1 MSFSFQPFN
10 YLSNIS
16 CCASKQTDKNASLLK
31 LPSSIIS
38 PPKGTETSS
47 RINTSFTIPSGES
60 DGVGIIGGVSVD
72 SSLNFA
78 KKLLDFRSENEGNT
92 PLFVL
97 CSDPQLINALSSNYS
112 SIVENLRRKRVLL
125 EKSKVRCIVM
135 PCHLSH
141 SWYNE
146 IEEGCSVP
154 FLDMGECVA
163 KQLKEEKLRPLE
175 FGSPLRV
182 GVLSTNQTLVPTFY
196 QEKFEKEVTM
206 PV

>member
-1 MSFSFQPFN
+1 M
-10 YLSNIS
+10 
-16 CCASKQTDKNASLLK
+16 
-31 LPSSIIS
+31 
-38 PPKGTETSS
+38 
-47 RINTSFTIPSGES
+47 
-60 DGVGIIGGVSVD
+60 
-72 SSLNFA
+72 
-78 KKLLDFRSENEGNT
+78 
-92 PLFVL
+92 
-97 CSDPQLINALSSNYS
+97 
-112 SIVENLRRKRVLL
+112 ENLRRKRLLL

-196 QEKFEKEVTM
+196 KEKFEKEVTM